1 MVVNYVNF
9 LFTYFHYALGVYM
22 NKIFNKINS
31 FSLSFLTFVFLI
43 IFSTQQAKADCF
55 VDGVQFDIGGRTGS
69 GVTAANVS
77 LSRSF

>member
-1 MVVNYVNF
+1 MV
-9 LFTYFHYALGVYM
+9 L
-22 NKIFNKINS
+22 NKIFSYKI
-31 FSLSFLTFVFLI
+31 SFLLFLTYLILFNFLI
-43 IFSTQQAKADCF
+43 PKTYADCI